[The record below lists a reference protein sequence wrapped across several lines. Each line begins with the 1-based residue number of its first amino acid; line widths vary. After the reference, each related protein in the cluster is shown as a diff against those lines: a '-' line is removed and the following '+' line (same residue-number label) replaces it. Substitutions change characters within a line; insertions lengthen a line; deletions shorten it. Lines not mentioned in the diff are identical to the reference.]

1 MLRPFYLYPLTFLL
15 FYSINPINS
24 QRYALCSMPYAPV
37 PAPRTSQLALLT
49 PHMKLHMVGT
59 ANRRIS
65 NIEPQN
71 IEGWNRFAQSFLK

>member
-1 MLRPFYLYPLTFLL
+1 MVGTEADPTSAVSGWADTWPLDALRSLK
-15 FYSINPINS
+15 SEGGI
-24 QRYALCSMPYAPV
+24 
-37 PAPRTSQLALLT
+37 